1 MALKECTK
9 KEQANSYELVVSVD
23 GETFEKAINA
33 IYKKQVKNINVPG
46 FRKGKAPRHIIEKMY
61 GKEVFYDDAMQDC
74 YPDALYAAAKEAGV
88 KIVAVEQLEVTEAGK
103 EGFTFKTDI
112 IVEPTMEMNNYLGM
126 EIPKKSTEVTEE
138 LIDEEINKVRE
149 RNARMVTV
157 EDRAVENGD
166 TAVIDF
172 EGFVDGVAFEGGKA
186 ENFNLKIGS
195 GSFIP
200 GFEDQIIGHNT
211 DEEFSINVKFPEEY
225 QAEEL
230 QGKDAEFKIKLHEI
244 KTQELPELD
253 DEFVKDV
260 SEKETVAEYRE
271 ELKETVAKRL
281 VDEAEKDVDNQIA
294 DKLIELLEGEIPEAM
309 YENQANEMV
318 REFEMRVRSQGMD
331 FKTYLQYM
339 GMDVTALK
347 GMYKSEAEKR
357 VKLRLAL
364 ETVARKE
371 NIEVTEAD
379 LDAEYGK
386 MADAYKMEVEKVK
399 EAVPAESLTEDV
411 RVEKALNLV
420 KEKAEIK

>member
-1 MALKECTK
+1 
-9 KEQANSYELVVSVD
+9 
-23 GETFEKAINA
+23 
-33 IYKKQVKNINVPG
+33 
-46 FRKGKAPRHIIEKMY
+46 
-61 GKEVFYDDAMQDC
+61 
-74 YPDALYAAAKEAGV
+74 
-88 KIVAVEQLEVTEAGK
+88 
-103 EGFTFKTDI
+103 
-112 IVEPTMEMNNYLGM
+112 
-126 EIPKKSTEVTEE
+126 
-138 LIDEEINKVRE
+138 
-149 RNARMVTV
+149 MVTV

-281 VDEAEKDVDNQIA
+281 VEEADKDVDNQIA

-347 GMYKSEAEKR
+347 GMYKDEAEKR

>member
-1 MALKECTK
+1 MSLKTSTK
-9 KEQANSYELVVSVD
+9 LEEANKFELEITVD
-23 GETFEKAINA
+23 GEVFKNA
-33 IYKKQVKNINVPG
+33 VNKVYKKQVKSINIPG
-46 FRKGKAPRHIIEKMY
+46 FRKGKAPKHIIEKMY

-126 EIPKKSTEVTEE
+126 EITKKSTEVTEE

-253 DEFVKDV
+253 DAFVQDV